1 MLTAPPSDHIRD
13 VRDLHAEDE
22 RQARGLDC
30 FWFASLTIP
39 ASAATVTSG
48 RSLRGVERELITAG
62 IESTTTRIRML
73 NSASVVTATFATP
86 GCVPNTPGTQRSRV
100 CLAEHLRCW
109 CGSLTRPDRRPHG
122 PSHWP
127 SLRHHR
133 RHRGHLRRQRHAR
146 RRRARPRPRDEVA
159 HLAHAELCSVTCGR
173 SGGSVGILSARR
185 PADLISPGR

>member
-1 MLTAPPSDHIRD
+1 VPVGDLLAGVLTAPLSDHIRD

-73 NSASVVTATFATP
+73 NSASAVTATFATP
-86 GCVPNTPGTQRSRV
+86 G
-100 CLAEHLRCW
+100 RCA
-109 CGSLTRPDRRPHG
+109 
-122 PSHWP
+122 WP
-127 SLRHHR
+127 SI
-133 RHRGHLRRQRHAR
+133 
-146 RRRARPRPRDEVA
+146 
-159 HLAHAELCSVTCGR
+159 
-173 SGGSVGILSARR
+173 SGAGAIR
-185 PADLISPGR
+185 